1 MKHLLFISTL
11 CSCGLAVAAERSQP
25 LAPVDELTQAAVQSA
40 FQILRSEYIRRD
52 DLTFDELNRAALQ
65 GLLSRLDFGA
75 ELIRHDGKEAPPM
88 SGLHSE
94 LLTPDVAYVRPQA
107 FVEGEV
113 TQMETSLRQFATQ
126 GVPWLILDLRSPAAP
141 GSFDV
146 AASMLDFFLPQGG
159 LIFKMKQIGKDSA
172 DLTLSKT
179 DAIWKQPVV
188 VLIDGETGNI
198 GETIAAVLQQRERA
212 LLIGAPT
219 RGGTVRYETVSVDE
233 HWSLRFAR
241 AEMLLQDDTS
251 LFKKGLKPEYP
262 VDLPTNVK
270 QAVFKDSLGASI
282 KPHVFDQAR
291 LRYNEAALVAGKH
304 PELDAYIRR
313 SAGQSVNDDVMPE
326 RDTVL
331 QRAVDMIQSSGFIGG
346 NKIQWNTKF
355 PRRNSGAGASSTP
368 PGTKT
373 TSRQG

>member
-1 MKHLLFISTL
+1 MTRHLILAIL
-11 CSCGLAVAAERSQP
+11 LLCGLVSAEERKP
-25 LAPVDELTQAAVQSA
+25 IPRPVDELSQAAVQSA
-40 FQILRSEYIRRD
+40 FQILRSEYIRRE

-75 ELIRHDGKEAPPM
+75 ELIQNNGKVAPPA

-94 LLTPDVAYVRPQA
+94 MLTPDIAYIRPQA

-113 TQMETSLRQFATQ
+113 TQLEMALRQFADQ
-126 GVPWLILDLRSPAAP
+126 SVEWLILDLRSPAAP

-146 AASMLDFFLPQGG
+146 AAAMLDFFLSRGE
-159 LIFKMKQIGKDSA
+159 LMFKMKQMGKQDA

-179 DAIWKQPVV
+179 DAIWKAPVV
-188 VLIDGETGNI
+188 VLIDGETANVA
-198 GETIAAVLQQRERA
+198 ETIAAVLHQRERA
-212 LLIGAPT
+212 LLVGTPT
-219 RGGTVRYETVSVDE
+219 RGGTVSYEVVPVDQ

-241 AEMLLQDDTS
+241 EEMLLADGTS
-251 LFKKGLKPEYP
+251 IFKKGLRPQFPMTLEAG
-262 VDLPTNVK
+262 VK
-270 QAVFKDSLGASI
+270 QSIFKNSLGTSI

-313 SAGQSVNDDVMPE
+313 SAGQSINGDDMPE

-331 QRAVDMIQSSGFIGG
+331 QRAVDMIQSSGFLHG
-346 NKIQWNTKF
+346 NKIDWSKKARGPN
-355 PRRNSGAGASSTP
+355 AG
-368 PGTKT
+368 
-373 TSRQG
+373 R